1 MKISLSSRFKRSFKK
16 LPFYIQNDF
25 DEKIKIFI
33 NNSFSSML
41 HNHKL
46 SGNLGDYHAFY
57 LRDGY
62 RVLFDFNKDIIILVN
77 VGNHDS
83 YKKWSG
89 K

>member
-1 MKISLSSRFKRSFKK
+1 
-16 LPFYIQNDF
+16 
-25 DEKIKIFI
+25 
-33 NNSFSSML
+33 ML